1 MSKIYFSSLYSK
13 TLVQPASASK
23 RIDVPGL
30 KERTSQPSNEENK
43 EKTLTVSL
51 KEKPLSQESK
61 QGKEEEGEE
70 GDDASQPDVENKSEV
85 TAKGKKRMSE
95 PCEKEPKK
103 KKTQSQEK
111 KCRRK
116 LLPQIKGQQQI
127 NRFFR
132 V

>member
-43 EKTLTVSL
+43 EKTLMVSL

-61 QGKEEEGEE
+61 QGEEKG
-70 GDDASQPDVENKSEV
+70 GDDSQPDVENKSEV

-95 PCEKEPKK
+95 PCEKEPNK

>member
-30 KERTSQPSNEENK
+30 KERMTQPSNEENK
-43 EKTLTVSL
+43 EKTSTVSL
-51 KEKPLSQESK
+51 KEKPLSHESR
-61 QGKEEEGEE
+61 QGEGEGEGEE
-70 GDDASQPDVENKSEV
+70 DVSQPDVENKSEV
-85 TAKGKKRMSE
+85 AAKGKKRMSE

-132 V
+132 M

>member
-1 MSKIYFSSLYSK
+1 M
-13 TLVQPASASK
+13 T
-23 RIDVPGL
+23 
-30 KERTSQPSNEENK
+30 QPSNEENK
-43 EKTLTVSL
+43 EKTSTVSL

-61 QGKEEEGEE
+61 QGEGEGEGEE
-70 GDDASQPDVENKSEV
+70 DVSQPDVENKSEV
-85 TAKGKKRMSE
+85 AAKGKKRMSE

>member
-1 MSKIYFSSLYSK
+1 M
-13 TLVQPASASK
+13 
-23 RIDVPGL
+23 
-30 KERTSQPSNEENK
+30 
-43 EKTLTVSL
+43 TVSH

-61 QGKEEEGEE
+61 QGEGEE
-70 GDDASQPDVENKSEV
+70 GEDLSQPDVENKSEV
-85 TAKGKKRMSE
+85 IAKGKKRMSE

-132 V
+132 A

>member
-30 KERTSQPSNEENK
+30 KERMTQPSNEENK
-43 EKTLTVSL
+43 EKTTTVSL
-51 KEKPLSQESK
+51 KEKPLSHESR
-61 QGKEEEGEE
+61 QGEGEGEGEE
-70 GDDASQPDVENKSEV
+70 DVSQPDVENKSEV
-85 TAKGKKRMSE
+85 AAKGKKRMSE

-132 V
+132 M

>member
-1 MSKIYFSSLYSK
+1 M
-13 TLVQPASASK
+13 
-23 RIDVPGL
+23 
-30 KERTSQPSNEENK
+30 
-43 EKTLTVSL
+43 VSL

-61 QGKEEEGEE
+61 QGEEKG
-70 GDDASQPDVENKSEV
+70 GDDSQPDVENKSEV